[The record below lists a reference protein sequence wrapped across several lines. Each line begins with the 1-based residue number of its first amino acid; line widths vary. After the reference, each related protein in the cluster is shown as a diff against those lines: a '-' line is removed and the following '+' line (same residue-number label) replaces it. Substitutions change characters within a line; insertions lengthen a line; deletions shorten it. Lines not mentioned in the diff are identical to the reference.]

1 MGVLSPKIKI
11 TDIDSVNHVEVVR
24 EAGPQMFPPPPK
36 LRAGSSMFDL
46 SVTGESDQSP
56 VSVKTYKKS
65 PSLLSRFRKG
75 DKQKSKSSWDLSS
88 KSPTTVSL
96 GSSGG
101 GENSS
106 TTGES
111 LLSPDTLETSSLSN
125 KSVSSKNKN
134 MEWLKKMLTPKSSRE
149 KKKNQLPKGDASP
162 TSMRSLNSQFYLGP
176 APPTDECSSSGTET
190 HKKEKKKKKL
200 LAW

>member
-11 TDIDSVNHVEVVR
+11 TDIDSVSHVEVVR

-46 SVTGESDQSP
+46 TVTGESDQSP
-56 VSVKTYKKS
+56 VNVKTYKKS

-75 DKQKSKSSWDLSS
+75 DKQKSKSSWDLSP
-88 KSPTTVSL
+88 KSPTTISL
-96 GSSGG
+96 GG
-101 GENSS
+101 SS
-106 TTGES
+106 TTGDS

-134 MEWLKKMLTPKSSRE
+134 MEWLKKMLTPKSSRD

-162 TSMRSLNSQFYLGP
+162 TSMRSLDSQLYLGP
-176 APPTDECSSSGTET
+176 APPTDECSTSGSDNN
-190 HKKEKKKKKL
+190 KKEKKKKKL